1 MSSLAVTLFLIG
13 CTFTAAP
20 EAAPEAPPP
29 AARPVAGPRY
39 ACESPRLLARPRC
52 PRSVH

>member
-20 EAAPEAPPP
+20 EAAPAPEE
-29 AARPVAGPRY
+29 RPVAGPRY